1 MTLLIELE
9 TLIKAGQED
18 KVREI
23 LEEGELCKDL
33 INFNTSVFPVATLL
47 NLGSE
52 MLMCICLGV
61 LAKKIIR
68 WEHAICE
75 LNLWVLASS
84 VFSRPNVIS
93 DNSPCRISL
102 LGLLMSENVDW
113 KTKWWE
119 VLVPYVDNFLINSLS
134 KGNPLIQEQT
144 VDFLGMCKD
153 YSYASRPLKII
164 EKYKW
169 VTQPILDKVDVIEL
183 QQEYREGIEHF
194 LSLLSTHPKT
204 QEEMVNYVFE
214 EVESNQEIEQLKSN
228 ILKLYHKNNKE

>member
-9 TLIKAGQED
+9 ALIKAGQED
-18 KVREI
+18 EVREV
-23 LEEGELCKDL
+23 LEEGKLCKDL
-33 INFNTSVFPVATLL
+33 IYFNPSVFHIATLI

-52 MLMCICLGV
+52 KLMSICLGV
-61 LAKKIIR
+61 LARKIIR

-93 DNSPCRISL
+93 DNSLCRVSL
-102 LGLLMSENVDW
+102 LGLLISKNVDW
-113 KTKWWE
+113 KSKWWE

-134 KGNPLIQEQT
+134 KSNPLIQEQT
-144 VDFLGMCKD
+144 VDFLGICKD

-164 EKYKW
+164 EKYKRA
-169 VTQPILDKVDVIEL
+169 TQPILDKIDVIEL
-183 QQEYREGIEHF
+183 RKKYREGIEQF

-204 QEEMVNYVFE
+204 QEEMVKYVFE
-214 EVESNQEIEQLKSN
+214 KVESNQEIEQLKSN
-228 ILKLYHKNNKE
+228 LLKLNHKNNKE